1 MTDMQHQFG
10 FSVDV
15 RFDLT
20 FTRSVFAP
28 DNTVL
33 TRALRRPAAN
43 RPARALVFIDAGV
56 TQADPDL
63 PARVQRWFAIQ
74 DPQAVQ
80 LAAAPEV
87 VAGGESLKADWAV
100 VDLVGRLCAET
111 GLCRHS
117 YIITIGGGA
126 VLDAVGFGASL
137 VHRGLRQIR
146 IPTTVLAQADAGLG
160 VKNAINGLGNKNF
173 YGTFTPPDAIIND
186 LDFLVAL
193 DDRSWRAGL
202 AEAFKVAIIKDA
214 GFLADLIRLA
224 PALRRRNLDA
234 MHTVV
239 ERCALLHLEH
249 ITTSGDPFEKGS
261 SRPLDFGHWSAHHL
275 EVLSRHRLQHGEA
288 VAIGLALDCC
298 YAVGIGRLQ
307 RSDIDPILRALATC
321 GFALWDD
328 LLDLRDA
335 HGQRRVLEGLEQFRE
350 HLGGELTLAMPDGLG
365 RRRDIT
371 SFEVEIFEKAAR
383 DLRSRRS
390 ELSRLAEMPVATPGP
405 QV

>member
-1 MTDMQHQFG
+1 MADMQHHFG

-15 RFDLT
+15 SFNLT

-28 DNTVL
+28 DNEAL
-33 TRALRRPAAN
+33 ARALRKPTPH

-56 TQADPDL
+56 AAADADL
-63 PARVQRWFAIQ
+63 PGRIQRWFAVQ
-74 DPQAVQ
+74 DPQAIQ

-87 VAGGESLKADWAV
+87 VSGGEQLKADWAV

-117 YIITIGGGA
+117 YIITVGGGA

-186 LDFLVAL
+186 LDFLVGL

-214 GFLADLIRLA
+214 AFLADLIRLA
-224 PALRRRNLDA
+224 PALRRRDLDA
-234 MHTVV
+234 MHAVV
-239 ERCALLHLEH
+239 ERCALLHLQH

-298 YAVGIGRLQ
+298 YAVGIGRLD
-307 RSDIDPILRALATC
+307 RADLDPILRALATC

-335 HGQRRVLEGLEQFRE
+335 HGRRRVLEGLEQFRE

-365 RRRDIT
+365 RRLDIT
-371 SFEVEIFEKAAR
+371 TFDAEVFEEAAKT
-383 DLRSRRS
+383 LRARRN
-390 ELSRLAEMPVATPGP
+390 ELGRLALDPIPVT
-405 QV
+405 